1 MIPIKMYQKCSEKE
15 EVSGTAEAYLTES
28 LARGKILEKIKY
40 VDDNQ
45 NSHTSLK

>member
-28 LARGKILEKIKY
+28 LVQGITLEKFK
-40 VDDNQ
+40 N
-45 NSHTSLK
+45 